1 MRTRVRNAANCAA
14 HRCAKLRV
22 DCRVT
27 LPQFFI
33 GSAKDGQRSPTRVE
47 PDRASA
53 HVRLRQSQRTTR
65 RWKSEK
71 QPTRETKMDTLIVF
85 GTACFIASYAMIV
98 YRCLPQE

>member
-1 MRTRVRNAANCAA
+1 
-14 HRCAKLRV
+14 L
-22 DCRVT
+22 
-27 LPQFFI
+27 
-33 GSAKDGQRSPTRVE
+33 
-47 PDRASA
+47 A

-85 GTACFIASYAMIV
+85 ATACFIASYACIV